1 MPSRS
6 PRPSRARPPRS
17 TKDAGPPPGQKSLFG
32 DEPKPSDLRP
42 SAQPRA
48 AASRPAPS
56 VTTAPAGPALRA
68 WVDGG
73 ARGNPGPAGYGAY
86 VEDENG
92 RVVGELSGFL
102 GVTTNNVAEY
112 RGLLAAL
119 ELARR
124 MNARSLVVHAD
135 SELVVKQMNGIYRVK
150 HEKLRPLF
158 LEARS
163 LASLLPAFTIRH
175 VRREQNQDADRLAN
189 EAMDRGI

>member
-1 MPSRS
+1 MPL
-6 PRPSRARPPRS
+6 RPSRTKPTRPRS
-17 TKDAGPPPGQKSLFG
+17 AGVSTPSPQKALVEDF
-32 DEPKPSDLRP
+32 
-42 SAQPRA
+42 A
-48 AASRPAPS
+48 PA
-56 VTTAPAGPALRA
+56 AGPALRA

-86 VEDENG
+86 VEDDEG

-124 MNARSLVVHAD
+124 LSARSLSVFAD
-135 SELVVKQMNGIYRVK
+135 SELVVKQMNGVYKVK

-158 LEARS
+158 LEARALAES
-163 LASLLPAFTIRH
+163 LPEFTIRH
-175 VRREQNQDADRLAN
+175 VRREQNRDADRLAN
-189 EAMDRGI
+189 EAMDRGV